1 MGTRYL
7 YLEDAPASFKES
19 CDLLNSDDETEL
31 PAHSQ
36 ILARHSSLFADMLV
50 DGPLSR
56 ASPLNKACL
65 PLTDCAADTAT
76 KMITTL
82 YRCSEATNSSH
93 RRAVQLAHRG
103 AGAQAGHD
111 GIYSCPRRKQL
122 DNPSVYCGR
131 IFKLKFLFPAEH
143 CGDV

>member
-82 YRCSEATNSSH
+82 YAAPRQPTPHIDVRSSLPI
-93 RRAVQLAHRG
+93 AVLAHKLDMTVFIHVQDG
-103 AGAQAGHD
+103 SSWIIQVSTVAG
-111 GIYSCPRRKQL
+111 S
-122 DNPSVYCGR
+122 SS
-131 IFKLKFLFPAEH
+131 
-143 CGDV
+143 